1 MGRDSGVNMPSC
13 TQLVAQRTATELEL
27 AAARGYLDSLD
38 DAAIWHLLRE
48 HRATATQWD
57 NKSQQQQ
64 KPPFPLAKCLVEGVR
79 YLHPVSSNYTNRSRS
94 INLSTSLL
102 TVCCVPVLARH
113 PLNVQALFEYQGS
126 SAPQISPRCIRQQL
140 QSERR
145 LVHAYVPIPDG
156 PYMALPLQPTVL
168 TCTRLHRK

>member
-57 NKSQQQQ
+57 SSVHQLQ
-64 KPPFPLAKCLVEGVR
+64 PPSPLASVLVEGVR
-79 YLHPVSSNYTNRSRS
+79 YLHPVSSNRATVGHPP
-94 INLSTSLL
+94 TSLL
-102 TVCCVPVLARH
+102 TVVLFLHWTGVCSTYRRCSNTRVLQRQRHWRGASGSTCNRRGGWYMHTRRFPMVRLCHCCS
-113 PLNVQALFEYQGS
+113 NAL
-126 SAPQISPRCIRQQL
+126 R
-140 QSERR
+140 
-145 LVHAYVPIPDG
+145 
-156 PYMALPLQPTVL
+156 
-168 TCTRLHRK
+168 